1 MTADDVIRLFGM
13 SHQLLETDL
22 DRVEKELA
30 IDLGRRAVVL
40 QDTDERYYP
49 QFERSIRE
57 EAARMS
63 KHYEVMYTL
72 ERTIR
77 AFVAD
82 ALGNVDGIEW
92 WKGPRV
98 TDQIKGEVA
107 KRMQKEAESGFTVRS
122 DDPLDF
128 TTFGE
133 LGEILKNNWDV
144 FGSMLNDRKAV
155 EKIMANLNTLRGPIA
170 HCSELAED
178 EEIRLRLSVR
188 DWFRQLAART
198 T

>member
-1 MTADDVIRLFGM
+1 M
-13 SHQLLETDL
+13 
-22 DRVEKELA
+22 
-30 IDLGRRAVVL
+30 
-40 QDTDERYYP
+40 
-49 QFERSIRE
+49 
-57 EAARMS
+57 
-63 KHYEVMYTL
+63 

-82 ALGNVDGIEW
+82 ALEGVDGADW
-92 WKGPRV
+92 WKGTRV

-155 EKIMANLNTLRGPIA
+155 EKIMANLYTLRGPIA

-188 DWFRQLAART
+188 DWFRQLAARST
-198 T
+198 

>member
-1 MTADDVIRLFGM
+1 MKADDIIRLFGM
-13 SHQLLETDL
+13 SHQLIESDL
-22 DRVEKELA
+22 DRVEKELGVELA
-30 IDLGRRAVVL
+30 RKSPQPAEK
-40 QDTDERYYP
+40 DEDYYP
-49 QFERSIRE
+49 QFERVIRE

-63 KHYEVMYTL
+63 RHYEVVYAL

-82 ALGNVDGIEW
+82 ALEAVDGAEW
-92 WKGPRV
+92 WSGTRV
-98 TDQIKGEVA
+98 PENIKAEVA
-107 KRMQKEAESGFTVRS
+107 KRIQKEMESGFTRRS
-122 DDPLDF
+122 EDPLDF

-133 LGEILKNNWDV
+133 LNEILKSSWDV

-170 HCSELAED
+170 HCVELAED

-188 DWFRQLAART
+188 DWFRQLAAR
-198 T
+198 

>member
-1 MTADDVIRLFGM
+1 MNPSDVVRLFGM
-13 SHQLLETDL
+13 SSQLVESDL
-22 DRVEKELA
+22 DRVENELG
-30 IDLGRRAVVL
+30 ISLGRRRPESSD
-40 QDTDERYYP
+40 DTDESYYP

-57 EAARMS
+57 AAARMS
-63 KHYEVMYTL
+63 RHYEVIYTL

-77 AFVAD
+77 AFAND
-82 ALGNVDGIEW
+82 ALTEVDGEHW
-92 WKGPRV
+92 WSTKRV
-98 TDQIKGEVA
+98 PDTTKTEVA

-133 LGEILKNNWDV
+133 LGEILKSNWDV

-155 EKIMANLNTLRGPIA
+155 ERIMGNLNTLRGPIA

-188 DWFRQLAART
+188 DWFRQLAARP
-198 T
+198 

>member
-1 MTADDVIRLFGM
+1 MNSNDVVRLFGM
-13 SHQLLETDL
+13 SHQLVESDL
-22 DRVEKELA
+22 DRVEKELG
-30 IDLGRRAVVL
+30 IDLGRRSIVL
-40 QDTDERYYP
+40 DETDESYYP
-49 QFERSIRE
+49 QFERSVRE

-63 KHYEVMYTL
+63 KHYEVIYTL

-82 ALGNVDGIEW
+82 ALEGVDGVDW
-92 WKGPRV
+92 WKGSRV
-98 TDQIKGEVA
+98 TEQIKTEVA

-155 EKIMANLNTLRGPIA
+155 EKIMANLNTLRGPVA

-188 DWFRQLAART
+188 DWFRQLAARSV
-198 T
+198 